1 MRPRSEEA
9 TALLQTALRLSTAGR
24 GVTLAELAS
33 HSQVGKASA
42 RVLVSNFKRRGQL
55 RIVGLRR
62 VSYRNRPVAEYA
74 PALAEAPRLPG
85 WIALSACLTV
95 WSKAPA

>member
-9 TALLQTALRLSTAGR
+9 TALLHAALKLSAAGR
-24 GVTLAELAS
+24 GVTLAELAA
-33 HSQVGKASA
+33 HSQVGKAAA

-55 RIVGLRR
+55 RIVGTRT

-74 PALAEAPRLPG
+74 LVVAGTDAPQLPG
-85 WIALSACLTV
+85 WVELSGCMAA
-95 WSKAPA
+95 WQR

>member
-9 TALLQTALRLSTAGR
+9 TALLETALRLSAAGR
-24 GVTLAELAS
+24 GVTLAELAA

-42 RVLVSNFKRRGQL
+42 RVLVPKLKRRGQL

-62 VSYRNRPVAEYA
+62 VTYRNRPVAEYA
-74 PALAEAPRLPG
+74 PALEVPRMPG
-85 WIALSACLTV
+85 WVALDACLAG
-95 WSKAPA
+95 WPKAPA